1 MLDGGC
7 RRYQTIF
14 IFLCLFGC
22 SFLFYAS
29 WYSEVEN
36 LSPADVSPLE
46 NFPAEFTAE
55 DESFLD
61 NLLVETVLDLPKFH
75 EKPSEA
81 QNAMEVGNVSFDKIQ
96 SDPTVQ
102 RFDLNRSDVIV
113 FLHIQKTGGTTFE
126 RYMVRQI
133 DLISPCV
140 CQARRK
146 RCRCMRPNSYKSPW
160 LFSRFS
166 TGWNCGLHSDWTE
179 LVASGCVDE
188 YFDNREHRHVARRYF
203 ITTFLREPVSRFI
216 SEFHHVRRGATWLA
230 SRHLCNGRSPTA
242 EELPPCFERSQHGW
256 KDVTLDAFLACS
268 SNLAFNRQTRML
280 ADLRLVHCYNRS
292 AMDMD
297 RRDAIMLLSAKRN
310 LLKMA
315 FFGLQDEMR
324 RSQYLFERTFG
335 LHFTKP
341 MVDLKSRTDSIQL
354 TDEQRRQVEAV
365 NRLDLD
371 LYRFAKRVFNERF
384 NHAKQQ
390 DILLLLFIIWIINN
404 MMTTSTETPLTVVF
418 PDSLE
423 MSASN
428 RESLSQMLT
437 VCNPYDVPLHY
448 KVLCTAPN
456 MYVVDGASGR
466 LKPRICSQVHIHRI
480 GPMTDKNGAPLDPS
494 TDKFRVEVK
503 KMDGVSEVMKT
514 DIIVYINQN
523 GKRQVGF
530 DQQQQAVKKLTAC
543 EQRNRCSATVDS
555 QTTGGNRRSSIR
567 DDDDSALCNF
577 LLTTVS
583 IICLVILLTPVSVD
597 CQAEGPSWYP
607 DWLRVSLPQKL
618 ISAYVLGIL
627 TKYLIKP

>member
-292 AMDMD
+292 AMDRD

-390 DILLLLFIIWIINN
+390 DILQLGDVSFQQGVAFTNAHRVQSIRCAA
-404 MMTTSTETPLTVVF
+404 PLQ
-418 PDSLE
+418 S
-423 MSASN
+423 
-428 RESLSQMLT
+428 
-437 VCNPYDVPLHY
+437 
-448 KVLCTAPN
+448 
-456 MYVVDGASGR
+456 
-466 LKPRICSQVHIHRI
+466 HIHRI

-523 GKRQVGF
+523 GNAEKRQVGF

-597 CQAEGPSWYP
+597 CHAEGPSWYP
-607 DWLRVSLPQKL
+607 EWLRVSLPQKL
-618 ISAYVLGIL
+618 ISAYVLGVL

>member
-1 MLDGGC
+1 
-7 RRYQTIF
+7 
-14 IFLCLFGC
+14 
-22 SFLFYAS
+22 
-29 WYSEVEN
+29 
-36 LSPADVSPLE
+36 
-46 NFPAEFTAE
+46 
-55 DESFLD
+55 
-61 NLLVETVLDLPKFH
+61 
-75 EKPSEA
+75 
-81 QNAMEVGNVSFDKIQ
+81 MEVGNVSFDKIQ

-146 RCRCMRPNSYKSPW
+146 RCRCMRPNSNKSPW

-179 LVASGCVDE
+179 LIASGCVDE
-188 YFDNREHRHVARRYF
+188 YFDNREHQHVARRYF

-216 SEFHHVRRGATWLA
+216 SEFHHVQRGATWLA

-256 KDVTLDAFLACS
+256 KGVTLDAFLACS

-292 AMDMD
+292 AMDVD
-297 RRDAIMLLSAKRN
+297 RRDAIMLLTKCA
-310 LLKMA
+310 
-315 FFGLQDEMR
+315 D
-324 RSQYLFERTFG
+324 RSIFSNGPL
-335 LHFTKP
+335 
-341 MVDLKSRTDSIQL
+341 L

-384 NHAKQQ
+384 NHAKQE
-390 DILLLLFIIWIINN
+390 DIFQKKKNNKAQPTYVCNYTSITGGVQRLGCATMCQCRLLLFIILIINN
-404 MMTTSTETPLTVVF
+404 IMTTSNETPLMVVF

-428 RESLSQMLT
+428 SESLSQMLT
-437 VCNPYDVPLHY
+437 VCNPYDVPLYY

-456 MYVVDGASGR
+456 MYIVDGASGR

-480 GPMTDKNGAPLDPS
+480 GPLTDKNGAPLDPS
-494 TDKFRVEVK
+494 TDKFR
-503 KMDGVSEVMKT
+503 
-514 DIIVYINQN
+514 N
-523 GKRQVGF
+523 GNAEKRQVGF
-530 DQQQQAVKKLTAC
+530 DQQQAVKKPTAC
-543 EQRNRCSATVDS
+543 EQRNRCSSTVDS
-555 QTTGGNRRSSIR
+555 QTTGGNRRSSSIR

-597 CQAEGPSWYP
+597 CHAEGPSWYP
-607 DWLRVSLPQKL
+607 DWLRASLPQKL